1 MEPATSD
8 AAHAPVDEVG
18 SVPGGGLGVEL
29 AVAVEQRDEGDADT
43 GEEGVDGGH
52 GATIPAIRCGIAD
65 DLDFTSDEAAAVY
78 RAIALRRD
86 MRHFRPDPVPAEVLE
101 RLLEAAHLAPSVGF
115 MQPWRFV
122 RVTDPELRRRV
133 HDVVE
138 TERRRT
144 ADELGPRR
152 SEFLRLK
159 VEGILDCGEL
169 LVVALMDGRER
180 YVFGRRTLPEM
191 DVASAACAIQ
201 NVWLTARVEGL
212 GMGWVSIFDPDE
224 LAALLGM
231 PDGAKPLAILCLGYV
246 DEFYE
251 RPMLEQE
258 GWDERRVLAEL
269 VGENRWPDAPA
280 REPAETPAGSTG
292 GRG

>member
-1 MEPATSD
+1 VDAGDPHDAHHASGYAAPRRPGPAGRRD
-8 AAHAPVDEVG
+8 
-18 SVPGGGLGVEL
+18 
-29 AVAVEQRDEGDADT
+29 DEGS
-43 GEEGVDGGH
+43 
-52 GATIPAIRCGIAD
+52 GITE
-65 DLDFTSDEAAAVY
+65 DLHFSTDEAAAVY

-86 MRHFRPDPVPAEVLE
+86 MRHFRSDPVPPDVLD
-101 RLLEAAHLAPSVGF
+101 RLLQAAHMAPSVGY

-122 RVTDPELRRRV
+122 RVTDPDLRRRV
-133 HDVVE
+133 HEVVE
-138 TERRRT
+138 SERQRT
-144 ADELGPRR
+144 ADRLGERR
-152 SEFLRLK
+152 AEFLRLK
-159 VEGILDCGEL
+159 VEGILDCGEV

-224 LAALLGM
+224 LAALLAM
-231 PDGAKPLAILCLGYV
+231 PEGAKPLAVLCLGYV

-258 GWDERRVLAEL
+258 GWDERRDLADL
-269 VGENRWPDAPA
+269 VGENAWPAAPVA
-280 REPAETPAGSTG
+280 ASG
-292 GRG
+292 GDE

>member
-1 MEPATSD
+1 MRD
-8 AAHAPVDEVG
+8 AVR
-18 SVPGGGLGVEL
+18 SSSTL
-29 AVAVEQRDEGDADT
+29 
-43 GEEGVDGGH
+43 
-52 GATIPAIRCGIAD
+52 
-65 DLDFTSDEAAAVY
+65 DEAAAVY

-86 MRHFRPDPVPAEVLE
+86 MRHFRSDPVPRAVLD
-101 RLLEAAHLAPSVGF
+101 RLLQAAHMAPSVGY

-122 RVTDPELRRRV
+122 RVTDPDLRRRV
-133 HDVVE
+133 HEVVE
-138 TERRRT
+138 AERQRT
-144 ADELGPRR
+144 ADRLSERR
-152 SEFLRLK
+152 AEFLRLK
-159 VEGILDCGEL
+159 VEGILDCGEV

-224 LAALLGM
+224 LASLLAM
-231 PDGAKPLAILCLGYV
+231 PEGAKPLAVLCLGYV

-258 GWDERRVLAEL
+258 GWDERRDLADL
-269 VGENRWPDAPA
+269 VGENAWPAAPVA
-280 REPAETPAGSTG
+280 ASG
-292 GRG
+292 GDE